1 MTTMFLW
8 IGAKFGVAKPFVFFW
23 NAAYDSEV
31 TLVHAAGFKKVAEGV
46 ERSLAFG
53 KEQNA
58 RCFGVEAM
66 DVFQE
71 FEIARA
77 GPKFAAKNGGT
88 YRELEVATRSVP
100 TIWDEHPAS
109 GFVHGEYGA
118 IFVKDWDGNFIPEL
132 NDIRPRHPR
141 NLP

>member
-77 GPKFAAKNGGT
+77 GPKFSSQNRRGNRQLKISA
-88 YRELEVATRSVP
+88 
-100 TIWDEHPAS
+100 
-109 GFVHGEYGA
+109 GA
-118 IFVKDWDGNFIPEL
+118 IP
-132 NDIRPRHPR
+132 
-141 NLP
+141 